1 MRTVEGSSSS
11 FETCRYTGNPN
22 RSGKLFARA
31 RPRQSGPK
39 QSREIKNHTR
49 DKDELVTRQSSI
61 QTKIHKREV
70 IMSTCAPTHQDGA
83 DNHSSWKHT
92 STVKRSEMRGNR
104 KLN

>member
-1 MRTVEGSSSS
+1 MSVHRKSKQIS
-11 FETCRYTGNPN
+11 
-22 RSGKLFARA
+22 KLFTRA

-70 IMSTCAPTHQDGA
+70 IMSTCASTHQDGA
-83 DNHSSWKHT
+83 DNHSGWKHT
-92 STVKRSEMRGNR
+92 STGKRSEMRGNR